1 MLMPSDLIQLSTQFN
16 EGKRFLVIGSG
27 HAQLVESRDEAAQL
41 TISSGPAIAF
51 EVREL
56 TSGNYETS
64 SEPAATPYRKIGTP
78 TRTPTRTPTYDELLN
93 QIRQKY

>member
-1 MLMPSDLIQLSTQFN
+1 MLTPSDFLQLSTQFN

-41 TISSGPAIAF
+41 TSSNGPAIAF
-51 EVREL
+51 EIRDL
-56 TSGNYETS
+56 TSGNYYETA
-64 SEPAATPYRKIGTP
+64 EKGTPPAYRKVGVP
-78 TRTPTRTPTYDELLN
+78 TQDQLLN